1 MIPISPPVT
10 PKTFYNE
17 KYDDHHHESYDPIL
31 ITDLKIITKR
41 SRVKSIPRRSPSPST
56 RHCFT
61 MNLSDLY
68 SKKKPQPKQTKK
80 SKSDTAALYD
90 ALDITQPD
98 KEFFQDD
105 PQWIPNMDAFA
116 QYPHVK
122 AVWKGTPLDIS
133 HMPYY
138 ELLHPGE
145 VEIASILRLTPEQY
159 LRCRRA
165 LIVGAQQFD
174 KLQMTFRKSDAQKCV
189 RIDVNKTSTLWT
201 VFSRLGWFNPR
212 QH

>member
-122 AVWKGTPLDIS
+122 AVWKGKP
-133 HMPYY
+133 
-138 ELLHPGE
+138 
-145 VEIASILRLTPEQY
+145 
-159 LRCRRA
+159 
-165 LIVGAQQFD
+165 
-174 KLQMTFRKSDAQKCV
+174 
-189 RIDVNKTSTLWT
+189 
-201 VFSRLGWFNPR
+201 
-212 QH
+212 